1 MAINFIKGK
10 PNKSQVIGE
19 RTKNNRNPLEKGDEY
34 TKRGTLSALIKTA
47 KYKTKQQ
54 TKIQPTQNND
64 GDKYTHTM
72 QEQMSRLFHS

>member
-1 MAINFIKGK
+1 MAINFIEGK
-10 PNKSQVIGE
+10 PNKSQVNGE

-34 TKRGTLSALIKTA
+34 TKIGTLSALIKTT
-47 KYKTKQQ
+47 KYKIKQQ

-64 GDKYTHTM
+64 IDKYTNTV